1 MLQSEKYDIDRIFR
15 LIISLVTLCLLF
27 ALIYYLRTVLIPF
40 AIAFVIANFLDP
52 VVDYFERVRIPRI
65 ISILIVFFIIAGI
78 LFLLFFFGAPYVI
91 AELSQFSQ
99 IFPDYISDIYQ
110 FIISKLSEDSTQS
123 IDQYLSKIIEN
134 LQGAQFIDTLIDYL
148 TNIFSQLLYL
158 VYLLVGSVIVVMY
171 VFFLLRDIERIRAR
185 WLKYIPE
192 KYRETVQMFV
202 KDTYYYT
209 MTFFRG
215 QLTVVTILGILFA
228 IGFSIVNIRLAIL
241 IGFTAGFLNLI
252 PNFGTLVA
260 IIPAVLLA
268 IGRAAEVEGNPLLF
282 IGGVLIVFL
291 VVQLIQDMILVPT
304 IMGKRTGLRPATILI
319 SVFIWGKLLGFLG
332 VILAIPLTCLTKV
345 YFARFI
351 LKEDPVSLKVDKK
364 E

>member
-15 LIISLVTLCLLF
+15 LIVSLVTLCLLF

-78 LFLLFFFGAPYVI
+78 LFLLFFFGVPYVI
-91 AELSQFSQ
+91 DELSQFSQ
-99 IFPDYISDIYQ
+99 IFPDYISNIYE
-110 FIISKLSEDSTQS
+110 FIVDKLGEDATQN
-123 IDQYLSKIIEN
+123 IDQYIEN
-134 LQGAQFIDTLIDYL
+134 LQGAQFIDTLIEYL
-148 TNIFSQLLYL
+148 TNIFSQLLNL
-158 VYLLVGSVIVVMY
+158 IYLLVGSVIVVMY
-171 VFFLLRDIERIRAR
+171 VFFLLRDIDRIRAR

-268 IGRAAEVEGNPLLF
+268 IGRAVEVEGNSLLF

-291 VVQLIQDMILVPT
+291 VVQLLQDMVIVPT
-304 IMGKRTGLRPATILI
+304 VMGKRTGLRPATILI

-345 YFARFI
+345 YFVRFI
-351 LKEDPVSLKVDKK
+351 LKEDPVSLAVDKK

>member
-15 LIISLVTLCLLF
+15 LIVSLVTLCLLF

-40 AIAFVIANFLDP
+40 AIAFVIANFLNP
-52 VVDYFERVRIPRI
+52 VVDYFERIKIPRI

-78 LFLLFFFGAPYVI
+78 LFLLFFFGVPYVI
-91 AELSQFSQ
+91 DELSQFSQ
-99 IFPDYISDIYQ
+99 IFPDYISNIYE
-110 FIISKLSEDSTQS
+110 FIVDKLGEDATQN
-123 IDQYLSKIIEN
+123 IDQYIEN
-134 LQGAQFIDTLIDYL
+134 LQSAQFIDTLINYL
-148 TNIFSQLLYL
+148 TNIFSQLLNL
-158 VYLLVGSVIVVMY
+158 IYLLVGSVIVVMY
-171 VFFLLRDIERIRAR
+171 VFFILRDINRIRAR

-192 KYRETVQMFV
+192 KYRETIQMFV

-209 MTFFRG
+209 VTFFRG

-228 IGFSIVNIRLAIL
+228 VGFSIVNIRLAIL

-268 IGRAAEVEGNPLLF
+268 IGRAVEVDRNPLLF
-282 IGGVLIVFL
+282 IAGVLIVFL
-291 VVQLIQDMILVPT
+291 VVQLLQDMVIVPK
-304 IMGKRTGLRPATILI
+304 IMGKRTGLRPATLLI

-351 LKEDPVSLKVDKK
+351 LKEEPVSLAVDKK

>member
-1 MLQSEKYDIDRIFR
+1 VLQSEKYDIDRIFR
-15 LIISLVTLCLLF
+15 LIVSLVTLCLLF

-40 AIAFVIANFLDP
+40 AIAFVIANFLNP
-52 VVDYFERVRIPRI
+52 VVDYFERIKIPRI

-78 LFLLFFFGAPYVI
+78 LFLLFFFGVPYVI
-91 AELSQFSQ
+91 DELSQFSQ
-99 IFPDYISDIYQ
+99 IFPDYISNIYE
-110 FIISKLSEDSTQS
+110 FIVDKLGEDATQN
-123 IDQYLSKIIEN
+123 IDQYIEN
-134 LQGAQFIDTLIDYL
+134 LQSAQFIDTLINYL
-148 TNIFSQLLYL
+148 TNIFSQLLNL
-158 VYLLVGSVIVVMY
+158 IYLLVGSVIVVMY
-171 VFFLLRDIERIRAR
+171 VFFILRDINRIRAR

-192 KYRETVQMFV
+192 KYRETIQMFV

-209 MTFFRG
+209 VTFFRG

-228 IGFSIVNIRLAIL
+228 VGFSIVNIRLAIL

-268 IGRAAEVEGNPLLF
+268 IGRAVEVDRNPLLF
-282 IGGVLIVFL
+282 IAGVLIVFL
-291 VVQLIQDMILVPT
+291 VVQLLQDMVIVPK
-304 IMGKRTGLRPATILI
+304 IMGKRTGLRPATLLI

-351 LKEDPVSLKVDKK
+351 LKEEPVSLAVDKK

>member
-15 LIISLVTLCLLF
+15 IIVSLVTLVLLF
-27 ALIYYLRTVLIPF
+27 SLIYYLRTVLIPF
-40 AIAFVIANFLDP
+40 AIAFVIANFLAP
-52 VVDYFERVRIPRI
+52 VVDYFERIRIPRI
-65 ISILIVFFIIAGI
+65 ISILIVFIIIAGI
-78 LFLLFFFGAPYVI
+78 LFLLFFFGVPYVI

-99 IFPDYISDIYQ
+99 IFPDYILSIYE
-110 FIISKLSEDSTQS
+110 FIISKLGEDSTQN
-123 IDQYLSKIIEN
+123 IDQYLNKIIEN
-134 LQGAQFIDTLIDYL
+134 LQAAQFIDTLIDYL
-148 TNIFSQLLYL
+148 TNIFSQLFNLI
-158 VYLLVGSVIVVMY
+158 YLLVGSAIVVMY
-171 VFFLLRDIERIRAR
+171 VFFLLRDIDRIRTR
-185 WLKYIPE
+185 WSKYIPE

-209 MTFFRG
+209 VTFFRG
-215 QLTVVTILGILFA
+215 QLIVVTVLGILFA

-252 PNFGTLVA
+252 PNFGTFVA

-268 IGRAAEVEGNPLLF
+268 IGKAVEVDGNTLLF

-291 VVQLIQDMILVPT
+291 IVQIIQDVILIPT
-304 IMGKRTGLRPATILI
+304 IMGKRTGLRPATLLI

-332 VILAIPLTCLTKV
+332 VILAIPLTCLTRV

-351 LKEDPVSLKVDKK
+351 LKEDPISLAVDK